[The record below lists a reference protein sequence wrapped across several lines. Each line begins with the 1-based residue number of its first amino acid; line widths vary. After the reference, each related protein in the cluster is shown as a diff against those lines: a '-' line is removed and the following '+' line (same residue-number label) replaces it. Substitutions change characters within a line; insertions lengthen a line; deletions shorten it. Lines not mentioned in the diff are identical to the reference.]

1 MMPVV
6 LFCDDTSGNRSKKWH
21 AFNSWYLIF
30 AGLPHQEN
38 AKLPNLVFLC
48 TSDKVSPLD
57 MSAPIVAE
65 LEKLENE
72 GIQAYDAHQQTNVL
86 VITPV
91 ICIVSDNPRASDWWC
106 LPPMLVPRVLR
117 QAERCNAQRTLVVP
131 LWESVP
137 HLALVAHGC

>member
-1 MMPVV
+1 MKAAGRPVVVMPVV

-21 AFNSWYLIF
+21 AFNSWYLVF
-30 AGLPHQEN
+30 AGLSHQEN

-57 MSAPIVAE
+57 MSTPIVAE

-72 GIQAYDAHQQTNVL
+72 GVQANDAHQKMNVL

-91 ICIVSDNPRASDWWC
+91 MCIVADNPRASELANHLGATAKKYCRICMVSAMC
-106 LPPMLVPRVLR
+106 LQFFNL
-117 QAERCNAQRTLVVP
+117 TF
-131 LWESVP
+131 
-137 HLALVAHGC
+137 